1 MNKKISIATSIVLIA
16 LAVLI
21 TFQLTYIKVNNKY
34 QKALSELKDTQLLYD
49 KLASVDSVYRSNY
62 IGEID
67 EKKLTDSVLK
77 GYVSGTGDKYGAYYT
92 KEEFDE
98 IVLDN
103 NAELVGIGVN
113 VIYDYERD
121 GIHIVNVMPDSP
133 ALEAGIQ
140 TGDMIAYVDGEAV
153 SDIGYSTALSKLRGE
168 EKTYAE
174 FTVLRDGNF
183 IDFSVE
189 RRKITD
195 YTVYSRIYSKD
206 SKVGIVQILEFD
218 TGTAP
223 QFKAAVKELM
233 NSGVEKLVFDV
244 RNNPGGNLESIEE
257 VLDYLLPEGTII
269 RIYDAAGNEETL
281 ASDAACIDLPMMV
294 LVNENTASAAELF
307 SSALRDYGKAK
318 LIGETTYGKGTMQTI
333 MPLYD
338 GSAISVSQN
347 MYSPPVSDNYEGVGV
362 VPDVEVSLPDE
373 IKYKSVFVLTDDE
386 DTQLIAAV
394 EEFSK

>member
-62 IGEID
+62 VGEID

-257 VLDYLLPEGTII
+257 VL
-269 RIYDAAGNEETL
+269 
-281 ASDAACIDLPMMV
+281 
-294 LVNENTASAAELF
+294 
-307 SSALRDYGKAK
+307 
-318 LIGETTYGKGTMQTI
+318 
-333 MPLYD
+333 
-338 GSAISVSQN
+338 
-347 MYSPPVSDNYEGVGV
+347 
-362 VPDVEVSLPDE
+362 
-373 IKYKSVFVLTDDE
+373 
-386 DTQLIAAV
+386 AV
-394 EEFSK
+394 